1 MTWRKWLMM
10 RQRGRKMN
18 KPLLLSWIAAIIA
31 TLGSLYFSEIMH
43 FIPCT
48 LCWYQRIFMYPL
60 VIILGIAFY
69 RNDQAI
75 HRYVLPLSMIGMLI
89 SGYHTLLQKIPYLQ
103 QFEMCTTGVPCSK
116 DYINWLG
123 FITIPLLA
131 FIAFT
136 IITVSLLFVARRP
149 RA

>member
-1 MTWRKWLMM
+1 MK
-10 RQRGRKMN
+10 RQRGTLMN
-18 KPLLLSWIAAIIA
+18 KPLLLAWLAAIIA
-31 TLGSLYFSEIMH
+31 TLGSLYFSEVMH
-43 FIPCT
+43 FIPCM

-60 VIILGIAFY
+60 AIILGIAFY
-69 RNDQAI
+69 RNDQGI
-75 HRYVLPLSMIGMLI
+75 YRYVLPLSIIGMLI
-89 SGYHTLLQKIPYLQ
+89 SGYHTLLQKLPYLQ

-136 IITVSLLFVARRP
+136 IITVSLLILARRQ

>member
-1 MTWRKWLMM
+1 
-10 RQRGRKMN
+10 MN
-18 KPLLLSWIAAIIA
+18 KPLLLAWLAAIIA
-31 TLGSLYFSEIMH
+31 TLGSLYFSEVMH
-43 FIPCT
+43 FIPCM

-60 VIILGIAFY
+60 AIILGIAFY
-69 RNDQAI
+69 RNDQGI
-75 HRYVLPLSMIGMLI
+75 YRYVLPLSIIGMLI
-89 SGYHTLLQKIPYLQ
+89 SGYHTLLQKLPYLQ

-136 IITVSLLFVARRP
+136 IITVSLLILARRQ

>member
-1 MTWRKWLMM
+1 
-10 RQRGRKMN
+10 MN
-18 KPLLLSWIAAIIA
+18 KPLLLSWIAAILA
-31 TLGSLYFSEIMH
+31 TLGSLYFSEVQH

-60 VIILGIAFY
+60 VIILGTAVY
-69 RNDQAI
+69 RNDKGI
-75 HRYVLPLSMIGMLI
+75 YKYVLPLSIVGMLI
-89 SGYHTLLQKIPYLQ
+89 SGYHTLLQKVPYIQ

-136 IITVSLLFVARRP
+136 MITVCLVVVARSKAR
-149 RA
+149 

>member
-1 MTWRKWLMM
+1 MK
-10 RQRGRKMN
+10 RQRGTLMN
-18 KPLLLSWIAAIIA
+18 KPLLLAWLAAIIA
-31 TLGSLYFSEIMH
+31 TLGSLYFSEVMH
-43 FIPCT
+43 FIPCM

-60 VIILGIAFY
+60 AIILGIAFY
-69 RNDQAI
+69 RNDQGI
-75 HRYVLPLSMIGMLI
+75 YRYVLPLSIIGMLI
-89 SGYHTLLQKIPYLQ
+89 SGYHTLLQKLPYLQ

-136 IITVSLLFVARRP
+136 IITVSLLILSSRQ

>member
-1 MTWRKWLMM
+1 MK
-10 RQRGRKMN
+10 RQRGTLMN
-18 KPLLLSWIAAIIA
+18 KPLLLAWLAAIIA
-31 TLGSLYFSEIMH
+31 TLGSLYFSEVMH
-43 FIPCT
+43 FIPCM

-60 VIILGIAFY
+60 AIILGIAFY
-69 RNDQAI
+69 RNDQGI
-75 HRYVLPLSMIGMLI
+75 YRYVLPLSIIGMLI
-89 SGYHTLLQKIPYLQ
+89 SGYHTLLQRLPYLQ

-136 IITVSLLFVARRP
+136 IITVSLLILARRQ

>member
-1 MTWRKWLMM
+1 
-10 RQRGRKMN
+10 MN
-18 KPLLLSWIAAIIA
+18 KPLLLSWVAAIIA
-31 TLGSLYFSEIMH
+31 TLGSLYFSEVMH

-60 VIILGIAFY
+60 TIILGVAFY
-69 RNDQAI
+69 RNDQWI
-75 HRYVLPLSMIGMLI
+75 YRYVLPLSIIGMLI
-89 SGYHTLLQKIPYLQ
+89 SGYHTLLQKLPYLQ

-123 FITIPLLA
+123 FVTIPLLA

-136 IITVSLLFVARRP
+136 IITVSLLIMSRRP
-149 RA
+149 KA

>member
-1 MTWRKWLMM
+1 
-10 RQRGRKMN
+10 MN
-18 KPLLLSWIAAIIA
+18 KPLLLSWVAAIIA
-31 TLGSLYFSEIMH
+31 TLGSLYFSEVMH

-60 VIILGIAFY
+60 TIILGVAFY
-69 RNDQAI
+69 RNDQGI
-75 HRYVLPLSMIGMLI
+75 YRYVLPLSIIGMLI
-89 SGYHTLLQKIPYLQ
+89 SGYHTLLQKLPYLQ

-136 IITVSLLFVARRP
+136 IITVSLLSMSRRP
-149 RA
+149 KA

>member
-1 MTWRKWLMM
+1 
-10 RQRGRKMN
+10 MN
-18 KPLLLSWIAAIIA
+18 KSLLFAWIAAVIA
-31 TLGSLYFSEIMH
+31 TLGSLYFSEVMH

-60 VIILGIAFY
+60 AIILGIAFY
-69 RNDQAI
+69 KNDRDI
-75 HRYVLPLSMIGMLI
+75 YKYVLPLSIIGMFI
-89 SGYHTLLQKIPYLQ
+89 SGYHLLLQKIPYLQ

-123 FITIPLLA
+123 FITIPMLA

-136 IITVSLLFVARRP
+136 IITVSLVSLQRRS
-149 RA
+149 R

>member
-1 MTWRKWLMM
+1 
-10 RQRGRKMN
+10 MN
-18 KPLLLSWIAAIIA
+18 KPLLLSWVAAIIA
-31 TLGSLYFSEIMH
+31 ALGSLYFSEVMH

-60 VIILGIAFY
+60 TIILGVAFY
-69 RNDQAI
+69 RNDQGI
-75 HRYVLPLSMIGMLI
+75 YRYVLPLSIIGMLI
-89 SGYHTLLQKIPYLQ
+89 SGYHTLLQKLPYLQ

-136 IITVSLLFVARRP
+136 IITVSLFILARRN

>member
-1 MTWRKWLMM
+1 
-10 RQRGRKMN
+10 MN
-18 KPLLLSWIAAIIA
+18 KPLLLSWITAIIA
-31 TLGSLYFSEIMH
+31 TLGSLYFSEVQH

-60 VIILGIAFY
+60 VIILGTAVY
-69 RNDQAI
+69 RNDKEI
-75 HRYVLPLSMIGMLI
+75 YKYVLPLSIVGMLI
-89 SGYHTLLQKIPYLQ
+89 SGYHTLLQKVPYIQ

-136 IITVSLLFVARRP
+136 MITVCLVVLARSKAR
-149 RA
+149 

>member
-1 MTWRKWLMM
+1 
-10 RQRGRKMN
+10 MN

-31 TLGSLYFSEIMH
+31 TLGSLYFSEVLH

-60 VIILGIAFY
+60 TIILGVAFY
-69 RNDQAI
+69 RNDQGI
-75 HRYVLPLSMIGMLI
+75 YRYVLPLSIIGMI
-89 SGYHTLLQKIPYLQ
+89 VSGYHTLLQKLPYLQ

-136 IITVSLLFVARRP
+136 IITISLFILARRQ

>member
-1 MTWRKWLMM
+1 
-10 RQRGRKMN
+10 MN
-18 KPLLLSWIAAIIA
+18 KPLLLAWLAAIIA
-31 TLGSLYFSEIMH
+31 TLGSLYFSEVMH
-43 FIPCT
+43 FIPCM

-60 VIILGIAFY
+60 AIILGIAFY
-69 RNDQAI
+69 RNDQGI
-75 HRYVLPLSMIGMLI
+75 YRYVLPLSIIGMLI
-89 SGYHTLLQKIPYLQ
+89 SGYHTLLQRLPYLQ

-136 IITVSLLFVARRP
+136 IINCQLLILARRQ